1 MIIRK
6 TLINI
11 TLVSIMLLSAFDART
26 QSADTMAIEVLP
38 DTISI
43 NISPKPEKVYNKKP
57 KGNINSYIR
66 KGDNIFN
73 DEEKRYD
80 LALIKYLQ
88 AEDLGGNTE
97 HLYYS
102 IAYSYFKLKKY
113 KQAKPYF
120 EKIVYASNFE
130 EKEALYLLARTNHLQ
145 YEFDSAVF
153 YYNRFYSV
161 LSKEELSE
169 RRFDILKRKRE
180 STIAKDFVDNPVNA
194 RVEIL
199 DTNINTRYVEYAPLA
214 SINDSLLIFSSRR
227 PGKKDGN
234 RDHMGRYFDKIYFS
248 VKQSDG
254 SWAKAE
260 VMPKSINTVDHSA
273 AAGLSADGKKLI
285 VYKSVNNG
293 DLFISTFK
301 NGEWKKAKKI
311 KGVVNTEFH
320 EATASFSYDRTKMY
334 FTSDREGGYGG
345 HDIYISTVDEDG
357 KWGNV
362 DNLNS
367 FINTTSDEISMV
379 ALPDEKTYYF
389 TSNGHNSM
397 GGFDI
402 FKTTYIEGKWSPAIN
417 LGYPINTPDDDIL
430 YSVSAD
436 GKFAYVASSRNDST
450 LHDIYKIRFA
460 VPIKPVSYDLD
471 GIMLVVSKHGAIL
484 PKIDGVKNI
493 KKLDLTV
500 LKGTIYDVFNKEPLY
515 ADIELTDNKTNKV
528 VATFTSNKQ
537 TGKYLVSLPSGKDY
551 GIAVKV
557 ENYLFHSENIT
568 INNSKGYKE
577 IIKDI
582 SLNRISVGS
591 KVVLNNVFF
600 ATGKAEISQS
610 SETELKNLLNL
621 LNNVPSLKL
630 EIAGHTDSVGKSSS
644 NKRLSTKRAEAVVK
658 YLIKN
663 GISSNRLI
671 AKGYGEDV
679 PVASNKTKAGRQK
692 NRRTEFEVIAR

>member
-1 MIIRK
+1 
-6 TLINI
+6 
-11 TLVSIMLLSAFDART
+11 MLLSAFDART

-43 NISPKPEKVYNKKP
+43 YISPKPEKVYNKKP